1 MSISTVANTIV
12 DTVKNAA
19 GTVLGGLKTAAKWSG
34 RVVSSA
40 FNDYLVPAVQAIW
53 NRLLPVLQTIG
64 RGIQV
69 GATTTF
75 QFLRTGH
82 GLGGAL
88 AVVGAGLFAHGYA
101 QADRKTMI
109 AEQVSG
115 VALVALGVAI
125 FVAFRAAQVA

>member
-19 GTVLGGLKTAAKWSG
+19 GSVLGGLKTAAQWSG
-34 RVVSSA
+34 RVVTSA
-40 FNDYLVPAVQAIW
+40 FKNYLVPAVQAIW
-53 NRLLPVLQTIG
+53 SKLLPVLQAMG
-64 RGIQV
+64 RGIKM

-88 AVVGAGLFAHGYA
+88 AVVGAGLFAHGYS
-101 QADRKTMI
+101 QKDRNTMI

-115 VALVALGVAI
+115 VALIMLGVAI
-125 FVAFRAAQVA
+125 FVSFKAAQVA

>member
-19 GTVLGGLKTAAKWSG
+19 GTVLGGLKTAAQWSG
-34 RVVSSA
+34 RVVTSA
-40 FNDYLVPAVQAIW
+40 FRDYLVPAVQAIW
-53 NRLLPVLQTIG
+53 SRLLPLLQTIG
-64 RGIQV
+64 SGIKV

-88 AVVGAGLFAHGYA
+88 ALAGAGLFAHGYT

-115 VALVALGVAI
+115 VALLTLGVAI